1 MASSRRARAPR
12 GVRGHAPPENFLKIG
27 LRRCNL
33 GTLWQEKMCNF
44 SVSFCLYLESVVI
57 KEIIY
62 FTYLSPN
69 TNTIITY

>member
-1 MASSRRARAPR
+1 MQFEAFC
-12 GVRGHAPPENFLKIG
+12 VKY
-27 LRRCNL
+27 
-33 GTLWQEKMCNF
+33 TYKMCYF